1 MKAAVVCL
9 LSFVAAIPVMGQ
21 TSQPDQHHREPTPQ
35 EIRDRMRAAR
45 PEPSTSAAMVE
56 RLKAELKLDPAQSEQ
71 VDKLAVENEQIMA
84 ALREQMKMPPETI
97 AEMTKIRAELNKV
110 QEAGD
115 QAKMKELGDR
125 LQQLRT
131 EFTERTKPVRERMT
145 NMQSVFKE
153 KVRAVMHEDQRE
165 AFDRIWTDR
174 TATDVRSRLRQ
185 NPRMLKAFVDRVT
198 DLTSEQKTQ
207 IGDVF
212 KQHQELEKGLKDRV
226 TREQAGLRLYD
237 SVMAILTPAQR
248 EQVEARAKGRGEAPK
263 PNGSAKAE
271 EARPADGNPAGA
283 KPGEPAAPKP

>member
-9 LSFVAAIPVMGQ
+9 MLFYSAIPVMGQ

-56 RLKAELKLDPAQSEQ
+56 RLKTELKLDAAQIEQ
-71 VDKLAVENEQIMA
+71 VDKLAAENEQTMV
-84 ALREQMKMPPETI
+84 ALRDQMKMPPETI

-125 LQQLRT
+125 LQQIRT
-131 EFTERTKPVRERMT
+131 EFSERTKPVRERMT
-145 NMQSVFKE
+145 NMQTVFKE
-153 KVRAVMHEDQRE
+153 KVRAVMRDDQRE

-174 TATDVRSRLRQ
+174 TATDIRSRLRQ
-185 NPRMLKAFVDRVT
+185 NPRMLKAFVDRLT

-207 IGDVF
+207 IGDIF

-226 TREQAGLRLYD
+226 TREQAGQRVYD

-248 EQVEARAKGRGEAPK
+248 EQLEARAKSRGEAPK
-263 PNGSAKAE
+263 PNRPAKAE
-271 EARPADGNPAGA
+271 EAEA

>member
-9 LSFVAAIPVMGQ
+9 ILLYSAIPVMGQ

-56 RLKAELKLDPAQSEQ
+56 RLKTELKLDAAQVEQ
-71 VDKLAVENEQIMA
+71 VDKLAAENEQTMA
-84 ALREQMKMPPETI
+84 ALRDQMKMPPEMI
-97 AEMTKIRAELNKV
+97 SEMTKIRAELNKA

-125 LQQLRT
+125 LQQIRT

-145 NMQSVFKE
+145 NMQTVFKE

-185 NPRMLKAFVDRVT
+185 NPRMLKAFVDRLT

-207 IGDVF
+207 IGDLF
-212 KQHQELEKGLKDRV
+212 KQHNEAEKGLKDRAA
-226 TREQAGLRLYD
+226 REQAGQRVYD
-237 SVMAILTPAQR
+237 SVLAILTPAQR
-248 EQVEARAKGRGEAPK
+248 EQLEARAKSRGEAPK
-263 PNGSAKAE
+263 PNGPSKATDAKPAE
-271 EARPADGNPAGA
+271 A